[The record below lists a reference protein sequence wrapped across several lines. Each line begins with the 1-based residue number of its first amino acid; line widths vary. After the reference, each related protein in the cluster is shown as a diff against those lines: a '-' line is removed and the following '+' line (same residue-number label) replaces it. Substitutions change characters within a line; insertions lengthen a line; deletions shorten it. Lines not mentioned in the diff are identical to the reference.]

1 MGHLVEVLSL
11 HCDGVGLVTW
21 HPQLHEL
28 DDLEAGLVVD
38 DVHPD
43 QAVLMP
49 IRNKTPSHMEA
60 HVEVNVDEVGDR
72 HRP

>member
-1 MGHLVEVLSL
+1 
-11 HCDGVGLVTW
+11 
-21 HPQLHEL
+21 
-28 DDLEAGLVVD
+28 
-38 DVHPD
+38 
-43 QAVLMP
+43 MP